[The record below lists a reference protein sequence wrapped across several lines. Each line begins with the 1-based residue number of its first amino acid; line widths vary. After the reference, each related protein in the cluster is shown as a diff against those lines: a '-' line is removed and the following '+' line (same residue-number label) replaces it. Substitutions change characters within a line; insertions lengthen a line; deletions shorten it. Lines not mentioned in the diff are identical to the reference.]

1 MLRDPAERAETIAAA
16 KHAAMPFWSAVHTSN
31 AHQIQR
37 ITARMNRETLAAL
50 AVVLAEGADG
60 MRLKAVTQA
69 FDDGM
74 PEGATRRK
82 AA

>member
-1 MLRDPAERAETIAAA
+1 MAAA
-16 KHAAMPFWSAVHTSN
+16 KEAAMPFWSAVRSRN
-31 AHQIQR
+31 AHQVQQ
-37 ITARMNRETLAAL
+37 ITAAMDRDELAAL

-69 FDDGM
+69 FDDGL
-74 PEGATRRK
+74 PEGAARRR